1 MLLYLTCIMV
11 GKAMSHFP
19 VLKILHYWQNYNVSC
34 GSFYWIGCHQSII
47 WRRGWFN
54 MLFWILCVR
63 GTMCMRK
70 LWLTF
75 FVGVRELYLFGI
87 SVTNELVFIL
97 YYLRGLLITS
107 DSTIGGLIMFGRK
120 IYGSWSGALQHWHF
134 GIEGML
140 VADSYSDGFV
150 YNSDW
155 FFSHYLPIF
164 L

>member
-54 MLFWILCVR
+54 MLFWILCVHHAR
-63 GTMCMRK
+63 SMRK

-75 FVGVRELYLFGI
+75 FFFQVRELYLFCI
-87 SVTNELVFIL
+87 SVTNELVLICTTWEAFWSL
-97 YYLRGLLITS
+97 PTAPSGGLLGWAKRFMGH
-107 DSTIGGLIMFGRK
+107 D
-120 IYGSWSGALQHWHF
+120 
-134 GIEGML
+134 L
-140 VADSYSDGFV
+140 VC
-150 YNSDW
+150 YNMDT
-155 FFSHYLPIF
+155 LE
-164 L
+164 

>member
-1 MLLYLTCIMV
+1 
-11 GKAMSHFP
+11 
-19 VLKILHYWQNYNVSC
+19 
-34 GSFYWIGCHQSII
+34 
-47 WRRGWFN
+47 

-120 IYGSWSGALQHWHF
+120 IYGS
-134 GIEGML
+134 
-140 VADSYSDGFV
+140 
-150 YNSDW
+150 
-155 FFSHYLPIF
+155 
-164 L
+164 